1 VARECDGPDGDA
13 VSTDCPLHGRPRHG
27 AAAGQTGSDQAPA
40 RDQVDW
46 AGLPVNLDLVFSQEK
61 CDKVYLQHLL
71 RKRETQ
77 LSRWLHDGAPPCA
90 CGITADHKRLDPDAA
105 ESVSSR

>member
-1 VARECDGPDGDA
+1 MARECDGPDRDA
-13 VSTDCPLHGRPRHG
+13 VNTGCPVHGRPQHG
-27 AAAGQTGSDQAPA
+27 AATDDTRSDQAPE
-40 RDQVDW
+40 RERVDW

-61 CDKVYLQHLL
+61 CDKVYVQHLL

-77 LSRWLHDGAPPCA
+77 LWRWLHDGAPPCA
-90 CGITADHKRLDPDAA
+90 CEITAEPKRLDPNAA

>member
-1 VARECDGPDGDA
+1 MARECDGPDGDA
-13 VSTDCPLHGRPRHG
+13 VSTGCPLHARPRHG
-27 AAAGQTGSDQAPA
+27 AATDDTRGDQAPG

-61 CDKVYLQHLL
+61 CDKVYVQHLL

-77 LSRWLHDGAPPCA
+77 LSRWLQHGAPPCA
-90 CGITADHKRLDPDAA
+90 CEITADDERLDTDAA